1 MKINLRQIL
10 LSISFILSATLSFSQ
25 KQSAYVSGKVVD
37 ENENPLPNVSVVI
50 LGQTKGIVTN
60 DSGYFRIKVA
70 ADKAFALVFSFTGHK
85 TEQKNFLLNEKEEET
100 VIIRLEKG
108 EKTLQEVIVSDQRDR
123 REAGLI
129 RPNPKTIL
137 NLPSAVTGVE
147 ALIKIFV
154 GSNNELTSQYSVRGG
169 SYDENLIYVND
180 FEIFRPYLVRSGQQ
194 EGLSF
199 INPEMV
205 RNINFYN
212 GGFQS
217 KFGDKMSSVLDI
229 QYKKPRR
236 FGGSA
241 YVGVLEQG
249 LQLEGNNKNSKF
261 TYLLGVRNRSNRNL
275 LSRQDTKGNY
285 VPSSADFQAL
295 LTYQFNPKWQ
305 AELLSNISKTKF
317 TLTPEFS
324 QLTTSIFSPFF
335 SATIGVDIFFEGR
348 EKDEYT
354 TNMLGFSLSNQV
366 SKKLKLK
373 WIFSRFENDESENID
388 IAGAYLFGE
397 RDFDKRNA
405 TYGLIV
411 NPLGAGIFHNYAR
424 NSLNIENWNISH
436 KGNYDAGK
444 HAFQW
449 GLGYDKTKITDKLNE
464 WEFQDSAG
472 YALPY
477 QPNMLQLS
485 KVIKSNANLDINKF
499 SGYIQDNILLGKDS
513 SHSATLTAG
522 IRFNYN
528 SLNQEFL
535 ISPRIGA
542 SWKPKWKK
550 DIVFR
555 AAAGAYHQ
563 PPFYREVRRYN
574 GTVNTKLKAQKSW
587 QGVAGFDYNF
597 IGIGGRPMRWTTE
610 AYYKSM
616 TDVVPYDIDNVRI
629 RYFGENNAKA
639 YAAGIEMRLHGELVE
654 DAESWISLGIMKTA
668 EDIYGDHYYRYK
680 NAAGEFITAQSTDQV
695 VVDSVN
701 FNVGWL
707 RRPTDRRITFGM
719 YFSDYLPTNKNFKA
733 FLNLLYGANM
743 PYNIPNAVRYRN
755 AAVIEP
761 YIRCDIGFSALLM
774 DDDRSKRRS
783 HSPFR
788 NFDNIWASLEVF
800 NVIDRANTISYLFIK
815 DFSNT
820 VYLLPNR
827 LTPRLINFKIVARW

>member
-1 MKINLRQIL
+1 MKINSRQIL
-10 LSISFILSATLSFSQ
+10 LTAIFILSATLSFSQ
-25 KQSAYVSGKVVD
+25 KKSAYVSGKVVD

-50 LGQTKGIVTN
+50 LGQSKGIITN

-70 ADKAFALVFSFTGHK
+70 ADKAFAIVFSYSGRN
-85 TEQKNFLLNEKEEET
+85 TEQKNFLLNNGEEET
-100 VIIRLEKG
+100 ITIKLEKG
-108 EKTLQEVIVSDQRDR
+108 EKTLKEVVVSDQRDR

-137 NLPSAVTGVE
+137 LLPSAVTGVE
-147 ALIKIFV
+147 SLIKIFV

-212 GGFQS
+212 GGFQARY
-217 KFGDKMSSVLDI
+217 GDKMSSVLDI
-229 QYKKPRR
+229 QYKKPKR

-241 YVGVLEQG
+241 YVGILEQG
-249 LQLEGNNKNSKF
+249 LQLEGTNKNSKF
-261 TYLLGVRNRSNRNL
+261 TYLVGVRNRSNRNL

-285 VPSSADFQAL
+285 VPSSTDFQAL

-317 TLTPEFS
+317 TLIPEFS

-348 EKDEYT
+348 EKDEYQ
-354 TNMLGFSLSNQV
+354 TNMLGFALTNQV

-373 WIFSRFENDESENID
+373 WMASRFENDERENVD
-388 IAGAYLFGE
+388 ITGAYLFGE

-411 NPLGAGIFHNYAR
+411 NPLGAGIFQNFAR
-424 NSLNIENWNISH
+424 NKLNIENWNISH

-472 YALPY
+472 YSLPY
-477 QPNMLQLS
+477 QPNLLMLS

-513 SHSATLTAG
+513 THSATLTAG
-522 IRFNYN
+522 VRFNYN
-528 SLNQEFL
+528 SLNKEFL

-550 DIVFR
+550 DIIFR
-555 AAAGAYHQ
+555 AAAGIYDQ
-563 PPFYREVRRYN
+563 PPFYRELRRYD
-574 GTVNTKLKAQKSW
+574 GTVNTNLKAQKSW

-597 IGIGGRPMRWTTE
+597 IGLGGRPMRWTTE

-654 DAESWISLGIMKTA
+654 GAESWISIGIMKTA
-668 EDIYGDHYYRYK
+668 EDISGDHYYRYK
-680 NAAGEFITAQSTDQV
+680 NAAGEFITAQSADQV

-719 YFSDYLPTNKNFKA
+719 YFQDYLPTNKNFKA
-733 FLNLLYGANM
+733 FLNLLYGSNM

-761 YIRCDIGFSALLM
+761 YIRCDIGFSALLV

-800 NVIDRANTISYLFIK
+800 NIIDRANTISYLFIK

>member
-1 MKINLRQIL
+1 MKIKSRQIL
-10 LSISFILSATLSFSQ
+10 LTVCCLLLVFISFSQ
-25 KQSAYVSGKVVD
+25 KKIAYVSGKVVD
-37 ENENPLPNVSVVI
+37 ENENSLTNVSVVI
-50 LGQTKGIVTN
+50 LGQSKGVITN
-60 DSGYFRIKVA
+60 DSGYFKITVT
-70 ADKAFALVFSFTGHK
+70 ADKAFALVFTYTGRK
-85 TEQKNFLLNEKEEET
+85 TEQKNFLLSENEEET
-100 VIIRLEKG
+100 ITIRLEKG
-108 EKTLQEVIVSDQRDR
+108 ERTLQEVIVTDQRDR
-123 REAGLI
+123 RETGLI
-129 RPNPKTIL
+129 RPNPKTII

-147 ALIKIFV
+147 SLIKIFV

-212 GGFQS
+212 GGFQA
-217 KFGDKMSSVLDI
+217 KYGDKMSSVLDI
-229 QYKKPRR
+229 QYKKPRQ

-241 YVGVLEQG
+241 YVGILEQG
-249 LQLEGNNKNSKF
+249 VQLEGTSTNNKF
-261 TYLLGVRNRSNRNL
+261 GYLLGARNRSNRNL

-295 LTYQFNPKWQ
+295 LSYQFNPKWS

-317 TLTPEFS
+317 TLIPESS
-324 QLTTSIFSPFF
+324 QLTTSVYSPIF

-348 EKDEYT
+348 EKDQYK
-354 TNMLGFSLSNQV
+354 TNMLGFSLINQA

-373 WIFSRFENDESENID
+373 WMASRFENDETENLD
-388 IAGAYLFGE
+388 ITGAYLFGE
-397 RDFDKRNA
+397 RDFDKRNP

-411 NPLGAGIFHNYAR
+411 NPLGAGVYQNWAR
-424 NSLNIENWNISH
+424 NTLNIENWNVSH
-436 KGNYDAGK
+436 KGNYDYGK

-449 GLGYDKTKITDKLNE
+449 GLGYDKTKIADKLNE

-477 QPNMLQLS
+477 NPNMLQLS
-485 KVIKSNANLDINKF
+485 KVIKSTADLDINKF
-499 SGYIQDNILLGKDS
+499 SGYLQDNILLGKDS

-522 IRFNYN
+522 VRFNYN
-528 SLNQEFL
+528 SLNKEFL
-535 ISPRIGA
+535 ISPRLGA
-542 SWKPKWKK
+542 SWKPNWKK
-550 DIVFR
+550 DIIFR
-555 AAAGAYHQ
+555 AAAGIYDQ
-563 PPFYREVRRYN
+563 PPFYRELRRYN
-574 GTVNTKLKAQKSW
+574 GTINTNLKSQKSW
-587 QGVAGFDYNF
+587 QGVVGFDYNF
-597 IGIGGRPMRWTTE
+597 KGIGGRAMRWTTE
-610 AYYKSM
+610 AYYKNM

-654 DAESWISLGIMKTA
+654 DAESWISLGIMKTS
-668 EDIYGDHYYRYK
+668 EDIMGDHYYRYK
-680 NAAGEFITAQSTDQV
+680 NAAGEIITAQSADQIV
-695 VVDSVN
+695 TDSVN
-701 FNVGWL
+701 NTIGWL

-719 YFSDYLPTNKNFKA
+719 YFSDYMPTNKNFKMY
-733 FLNLLYGANM
+733 LNLLYGSNM
-743 PYNIPNAVRYRN
+743 PYNIPNAARYRN

-761 YIRCDIGFSALLM
+761 YIRCDIGFSALLV

-788 NFDNIWASLEVF
+788 NFSTIWASLEVF
-800 NVIDRANTISYLFIK
+800 NIIDRANTISYLFIK

-820 VYLLPNR
+820 TYLLPNR
-827 LTPRLINFKIVARW
+827 LTPRLLNFKIVARW

>member
-1 MKINLRQIL
+1 MKALRYQIL
-10 LSISFILSATLSFSQ
+10 LTAACLFISVFSFSQ
-25 KQSAYVSGKVVD
+25 KKFAYVSGKVVD
-37 ENENPLPNVSVVI
+37 ENENPLQGVSVVI
-50 LGQTKGIVTN
+50 LGQSKGIITN

-70 ADKAFALVFSFTGHK
+70 ADKAFAIVFTHTGRNS
-85 TEQKNFLLNEKEEET
+85 EQKNFLLSEGEEET
-100 VIIRLEKG
+100 IVIRLEKG
-108 EKTLQEVIVSDQRDR
+108 EKTLEPVVVTDQRDR
-123 REAGLI
+123 REIGLI

-147 ALIKIFV
+147 SLIKIFV

-212 GGFQS
+212 GGFQA
-217 KFGDKMSSVLDI
+217 KYGDKMSSVLDI
-229 QYKKPRR
+229 QYKKPKK

-241 YVGVLEQG
+241 YISILEQG
-249 LQLEGNNKNSKF
+249 LELEGASKNSKF
-261 TYLLGVRNRSNRNL
+261 TYLFGVRNRSNRNL
-275 LSRQDTKGNY
+275 LSSQDTKGNY

-295 LTYQFNPKWQ
+295 LSYQLSQKWQ
-305 AELLSNISKTKF
+305 AELLGNISKTKF
-317 TLTPEFS
+317 TLIPQFS

-335 SATIGVDIFFEGR
+335 SATIGVDINFEGR
-348 EKDEYT
+348 EKDEYM
-354 TNMLGFSLSNQV
+354 TNMIGLSFTNSV

-373 WIFSRFENDESENID
+373 WMLSRFENDERENID
-388 IAGAYLFGE
+388 IIGAYLFGE
-397 RDFDKRNA
+397 RDFDKRNP

-411 NPLGAGIFHNYAR
+411 NPLGAGIFQNWAR
-424 NSLNIENWNISH
+424 NTLNIDNWNISH

-444 HAFQW
+444 HAIQW
-449 GLGYDKTKITDKLNE
+449 GLGFDKTSIADKLDE

-477 QPNMLQLS
+477 QPNMLQLN
-485 KVIKSNANLDINKF
+485 KLIRSNADLDVNKF
-499 SGYIQDNILLGKDS
+499 SGYIQDNILPGKDS

-522 IRFNYN
+522 VRFNYN
-528 SLNQEFL
+528 SLNKEFL

-542 SWKPKWKK
+542 SWKPKWKS

-555 AAAGAYHQ
+555 AAAGIYDQ
-563 PPFYREVRRYN
+563 PPFYRELRRYD
-574 GTVNTKLKAQKSW
+574 GTVNKNLKSQKSW
-587 QGVAGFDYNF
+587 QAVAGFDYNF
-597 IGIGGRPMRWTTE
+597 IGIGDRPMRWTTE

-629 RYFGENNAKA
+629 RYFGENKAKA
-639 YAAGIEMRLHGELVE
+639 YAAGIEMRLHGQLVE
-654 DAESWISLGIMKTA
+654 DADSWISLGIMKTS
-668 EDIYGDHYYRYK
+668 EDINGDYYYQYK
-680 NAAGEFITAQSTDQV
+680 NAAGEIITAQSADQV
-695 VVDSVN
+695 PVDSIKN
-701 FNVGWL
+701 NVGWL

-719 YFSDYLPTNKNFKA
+719 YFEDYMPTNKNFKA
-733 FLNLLYGANM
+733 YVNLLYGSNM

-800 NVIDRANTISYLFIK
+800 NIIDRANVISYLFVK

>member
-1 MKINLRQIL
+1 MKISLRQIL
-10 LSISFILSATLSFSQ
+10 LTATCLLLSILSFSQ
-25 KQSAYVSGKVVD
+25 KKAAYVSGKVVD
-37 ENENPLPNVSVVI
+37 ENENPLPKVSVVV
-50 LGQTKGIVTN
+50 LGQSKGITTN

-70 ADKAFALVFSFTGHK
+70 ANKAFALIFTYTGRRA
-85 TEQKNFLLNEKEEET
+85 EQKNFLLSEEEEET
-100 VIIRLEKG
+100 ITIRLEKS
-108 EKTLQEVIVSDQRDR
+108 ENTLQEVIITDQRDR
-123 REAGLI
+123 REVGLI

-147 ALIKIFV
+147 SLIKIFV

-180 FEIFRPYLVRSGQQ
+180 FEVFRPYLVRSGQQ

-205 RNINFYN
+205 RNISFYN
-212 GGFQS
+212 GGFQA
-217 KFGDKMSSVLDI
+217 KYGDKMSSVLDI
-229 QYKKPRR
+229 QYKKPKR

-241 YVGVLEQG
+241 YVGILEQG
-249 LQLEGNNKNSKF
+249 LQLEGTSKNSKF
-261 TYLLGVRNRSNRNL
+261 SYLLGVRNRSNRNL

-295 LTYQFNPKWQ
+295 LNYQFSPKWQ
-305 AELLSNISKTKF
+305 AELLSNISQTKF
-317 TLTPEFS
+317 TLIPEFS
-324 QLTTSIFSPFF
+324 QLTTSVFSPLY
-335 SATIGVDIFFEGR
+335 SATIGVDIYFEGR
-348 EKDEYT
+348 EKDRYQ
-354 TNMLGFSLSNQV
+354 TNMLGFSLINQP

-373 WIFSRFENDESENID
+373 WMASRFENDEAENVD
-388 IAGAYLFGE
+388 IIGAYLFGD
-397 RDFDKRNA
+397 RDFDKRNP

-411 NPLGAGIFHNYAR
+411 NPLGAGVYQNWAR
-424 NSLNIENWNISH
+424 NELNIENWNVSH
-436 KGNYDAGK
+436 KGNYDKGK

-449 GLGYDKTKITDKLNE
+449 GIGYDKTTIADKLNE

-485 KVIKSNANLDINKF
+485 KVIKSNANLAINKF
-499 SGYIQDNILLGKDS
+499 SGYLQDNILLGDS
-513 SHSATLTAG
+513 SNSVTLTG
-522 IRFNYN
+522 GVRFNYN

-535 ISPRIGA
+535 ITPRISA
-542 SWKPKWKK
+542 SWKPRSKK
-550 DIVFR
+550 DIIFR

-563 PPFYREVRRYN
+563 PPFYRELRRYN
-574 GTVNTKLKAQKSW
+574 GTVNTNLQSQKSW
-587 QGVAGFDYNF
+587 QTVAGFDYNF

-616 TDVVPYDIDNVRI
+616 TDVVPYDVDNVRI

-639 YAAGIEMRLHGELVE
+639 YATGIEMRLHGELVP

-668 EDIYGDHYYRYK
+668 EDISGDHYYRYK
-680 NAAGEFITAQSTDQV
+680 NAAGEFINAQSPDQV
-695 VVDSVN
+695 VVDSTR
-701 FNVGWL
+701 FDVGWL

-719 YFSDYLPTNKNFKA
+719 YFQDYLPTNKNFKM
-733 FLNLLYGANM
+733 FLNLLYGSNL
-743 PYNIPNAVRYRN
+743 PYNIPGAVRYRN

-761 YIRCDIGFSALLM
+761 YIRADIGFSALLV

-800 NVIDRANTISYLFIK
+800 NIIDRANVISYLFVK
-815 DFSNT
+815 
-820 VYLLPNR
+820 
-827 LTPRLINFKIVARW
+827 